1 MIRTPNWLQVAL
13 IVLLL
18 ATSVW
23 SCGFWGP
30 RMGWLFAIAG
40 VAFLISFLLRQA
52 VGDDYGRT

>member
-1 MIRTPNWLQVAL
+1 MRTPNWLQIAL

-23 SCGFWGP
+23 SFVFWGQK
-30 RMGWLFAIAG
+30 MGWLFAIAG
-40 VAFLISFLLRQA
+40 VAFLASFLLRLA

>member
-1 MIRTPNWLQVAL
+1 MRTPNWLQIAL

-23 SCGFWGP
+23 SFVFWGQK
-30 RMGWLFAIAG
+30 MGRLFAIAG
-40 VAFLISFLLRQA
+40 VAFLASFLLRLA